1 MGKYKYLLI
10 FFQLF
15 QLIDMCYRTISGA
28 DGKVQKKPVHDL
40 MENIIDIRLVFSE
53 LFFKGSMRSY
63 VK

>member
-1 MGKYKYLLI
+1 MYLLI
-10 FFQLF
+10 FFQL
-15 QLIDMCYRTISGA
+15 INMCYRTISGA

>member
-1 MGKYKYLLI
+1 
-10 FFQLF
+10 
-15 QLIDMCYRTISGA
+15 MCYRTISGA